1 VAAVFVSAA
10 ASANDAGSAAGPG
23 IDRLVAQAKDAQ
35 RAFNIPAQS
44 LATALNAFGR
54 QAGIQVSVDAA
65 VARGV
70 QVQGVTGTMT
80 PQQALTQLLAG
91 TGIVAQF
98 TSDRDV
104 LLTRAAPGSGALE
117 LDPVQVQG
125 FAVPA
130 QAMIDNI
137 PPPYAGGQV
146 ATGGQL
152 GMLGNRDVMDT
163 PFNQTS
169 YTAKKVQDQQAKTVR
184 DALID
189 DPSVRSFYSDGTT
202 GIDAMYIRGFSVLDS
217 PAFGGLQGIAPYLS
231 VMPEMAERIEVLKG
245 PSAMLFGM
253 PPGGGIGGMVN
264 IVPKRAGPD
273 PLTQFTATYNS
284 ASQFGGHVDLAR
296 RLGPDKQ
303 FGVRMNGVYR
313 AGPTEMQW
321 NTDLRALALLGLD
334 FRGERVRLSADFGY
348 QYQFINGLIP
358 FVALGAAVPLPWAPN
373 ARSNPGGQPWSTN
386 ERKDTFG
393 VIRGEVD
400 ITERITAYA
409 SFGAHD
415 YRNGQFGVFN
425 VAVNNFSGTAT
436 ATPRTQ
442 NIYSTWLTGEVG
454 IRGTADTGPIGHEF
468 SVSATTLQQDQGAS
482 AVNGTAYATSIYS
495 PSIVARPNLPNPAAN
510 KTATSTLSSIAIAD
524 TLTAVDKRIQLTVG
538 GRLQQVKSANF
549 NVLTGAQTSTYDQS
563 ALTPAVALVFKPWS
577 NVSFYGNFIQGLQQ
591 GAVVGAAFANAGEI
605 FPPYKSTQFELGA
618 KVDWGKFT
626 TTASLFQI
634 TQPSILTNV
643 STNTQYL
650 GGEQRNQG
658 LEINVFGEPT
668 EGVRMVGGLMLI
680 SAVLT
685 KTQGGLTDGW
695 TAPMAPN
702 VEVRLGGEWDT
713 PFVRGLTL
721 NGRVVYTGSQYIDTT
736 FPRRSLPA
744 WTRFDVGLRYVL
756 DNVESPTGHPVA
768 VRFNVENLF
777 DANYWSGG
785 FGATTLGVGAPRTFR
800 LSLTA
805 DF

>member
-1 VAAVFVSAA
+1 MAAMFLSAA
-10 ASANDAGSAAGPG
+10 ASAEEAGAG
-23 IDRLVAQAKDAQ
+23 RLVAQVSEAQ
-35 RAFNIPAQS
+35 RTFNIPAQS

-54 QAGIQVSVDAA
+54 QAGIQVSVDAS

-70 QVQGVTGTMT
+70 QTQGVRGTMT
-80 PQQALTQLLAG
+80 SQQALTQLLAG
-91 TGIVAQF
+91 TGIAAQF

-104 LLTRAAPGSGALE
+104 LLTRATPGAAGALQ

-130 QAMIDNI
+130 QAVIDNI

-146 ATGGQL
+146 ATGSQIGL
-152 GMLGNRDVMDT
+152 LGNRDVMDT

-202 GIDAMYIRGFSVLDS
+202 GIDAMYIRGFSIFDS

-253 PPGGGIGGMVN
+253 PPSGAIGGMVN
-264 IVPKRAGPD
+264 IVPKRAGAD

-284 ASQFGGHVDLAR
+284 SSQFGSHVDLAR
-296 RLGPDKQ
+296 RLGSDKQ
-303 FGVRMNGVYR
+303 FGVRVNGVYR
-313 AGPTEMQW
+313 AGPTEMEW

-386 ERKDTFG
+386 ERKDAFG
-393 VIRGEVD
+393 VVRGEVD
-400 ITERITAYA
+400 LTDRITAYA

-425 VAVNNFSGTAT
+425 VAVNNASGTAT
-436 ATPRTQ
+436 TTPRTQ
-442 NIYSTWLTGEVG
+442 NIYSTWLTGEFG

-468 SVSATTLQQDQGAS
+468 AVSATTLQQDQGAS
-482 AVNGTAYATSIYS
+482 AVNGTAYATSIYN

-510 KTATSTLSSIAIAD
+510 KTASSTLSSIAIAD
-524 TLTAVDKRIQLTVG
+524 TLTAADKRIQLTIG

-549 NVLTGAQTSTYDQS
+549 NVLTGVQTSTYDQS
-563 ALTPAVALVFKPWS
+563 ALTPGAALLFKPWK

-605 FPPYKSTQFELGA
+605 FPPYKSTQFEVGA

-634 TQPSILTNV
+634 TQPSVLTNV
-643 STNTQYL
+643 ANNTQYL

-658 LEINVFGEPT
+658 LELNVFGEPMA
-668 EGVRMVGGLMLI
+668 GVRLVGGLMLLN
-680 SAVLT
+680 AVLT
-685 KTQGGLTDGW
+685 KTQGGVTDGW
-695 TAPMAPN
+695 AAPMAPN

-721 NGRVVYTGSQYIDTT
+721 NGRVVYTGAQYIDTT

-756 DNVESPTGHPVA
+756 DNVASPTGHPVA
-768 VRFNVENLF
+768 VRFNVENLL